1 MRDFNT
7 HSEAD
12 AGRFDRMHNA
22 TEDFDG
28 PDASDLHEVST
39 KRRERMVRCSFG
51 CSTEFIPESHAYLY
65 HMDLHASGQPLDPW
79 AV

>member
-1 MRDFNT
+1 MRDYST
-7 HSEAD
+7 HTEAD

-28 PDASDLHEVST
+28 PDAADLYEVEPRT
-39 KRRERMVRCSFG
+39 YDRMVKCPHG
-51 CSTEFIPESHAYLY
+51 CTTEFHADSHAYLY
-65 HMDLHASGQPLDPW
+65 HMDLHASGKPLDPW